1 MSAALS
7 NVGLAGIMALSAP
20 VLGAIYPMAILLI
33 ALTFLPRALTEGRRV
48 FPVAMLFTGGASVLL
63 ALKDAGAPLE
73 VLDALPLAGAGL
85 GWILPAAVGVGL
97 GLALPARKG

>member
-1 MSAALS
+1 
-7 NVGLAGIMALSAP
+7 
-20 VLGAIYPMAILLI
+20 
-33 ALTFLPRALTEGRRV
+33 
-48 FPVAMLFTGGASVLL
+48 MLFTGGASVLL